1 MRRRG
6 VEMKKQYKLLIL
18 VQLVLLG
25 IGSVFDLQ
33 ISQSIF
39 NRGSFFAEFFK
50 IFGELPLTLMSV
62 LAALIKVFN
71 YYDEKKM
78 IKSTL
83 FGLLS
88 ILFAMMLGFQIPHY
102 LDINSI
108 VLSIAIILGV
118 MVLSFIL
125 INKMDLN
132 RRKELDNFAN
142 IVLLTAFLSILV
154 INVIKIFWGRMRFF
168 KMVELNDYSNFTPWY
183 LAQSIAES
191 DVYKSFPSGHSAN
204 AAIVLLI
211 NYLYLNSK
219 HENKVF
225 VFSSM
230 WLFLVQISRIVDGA
244 HFMSDVAMGGLIA
257 ILIQMMLVKRLSD
270 DKYA

>member
-1 MRRRG
+1 
-6 VEMKKQYKLLIL
+6 MKKQYKLLIL

-142 IVLLTAFLSILV
+142 
-154 INVIKIFWGRMRFF
+154 
-168 KMVELNDYSNFTPWY
+168 
-183 LAQSIAES
+183 
-191 DVYKSFPSGHSAN
+191 
-204 AAIVLLI
+204 
-211 NYLYLNSK
+211 
-219 HENKVF
+219 
-225 VFSSM
+225 
-230 WLFLVQISRIVDGA
+230 
-244 HFMSDVAMGGLIA
+244 
-257 ILIQMMLVKRLSD
+257 
-270 DKYA
+270 